1 MNRSTPGLPV
11 HHQLP
16 EFTQTCVHQVSD
28 AIQPSHP
35 QSSPSSPAPNP
46 SQHQD
51 LFQWVRFSHQVVKV
65 LEFQH
70 QSFQWLFRV
79 DISGLSVADVSV
91 SWRSLSEMVWQHP
104 AKIKMHSYFE
114 GNLCYK
120 ILYRYSL
127 KILQISQICSL
138 PCVYLS
144 GKRQKQIVF
153 NDRGEN

>member
-1 MNRSTPGLPV
+1 M
-11 HHQLP
+11 
-16 EFTQTCVHQVSD
+16 
-28 AIQPSHP
+28 
-35 QSSPSSPAPNP
+35 
-46 SQHQD
+46 
-51 LFQWVRFSHQVVKV
+51 
-65 LEFQH
+65 
-70 QSFQWLFRV
+70 
-79 DISGLSVADVSV
+79 ADVSV

-104 AKIKMHSYFE
+104 EKIKMHSYFE

-144 GKRQKQIVF
+144 GKSQKQIVF